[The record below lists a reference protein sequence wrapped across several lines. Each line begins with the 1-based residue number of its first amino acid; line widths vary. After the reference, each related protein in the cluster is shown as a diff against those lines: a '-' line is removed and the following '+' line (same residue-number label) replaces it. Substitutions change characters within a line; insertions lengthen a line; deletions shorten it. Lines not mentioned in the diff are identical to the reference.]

1 MNMEVQKESSELST
15 NKTIKNKVL
24 IDGVR
29 DEGATEVFIK
39 HISLY

>member
-1 MNMEVQKESSELST
+1 MNMEVQKESYELST

-29 DEGATEVFIK
+29 DADATEVFIK
-39 HISLY
+39 RISLY